1 MTGFGD
7 EILIIRGPT
16 FGTDQSSAGNNCTL
30 VNSLGVTA
38 DTNNNGVSAFVFD
51 VNNKRIVPPI
61 AVNLPATGNWS
72 FGCWYLTSLAGEG
85 TIFSN
90 NDAQAGRTDL
100 KTTTLQ
106 SGTYR
111 TFTFVNGTPSSLTLF
126 SPNTSNTNVWRLG
139 VWQRDGNTFRI
150 YDNGSLAAESTL
162 SVSVDQTVE
171 FTIGG
176 RPKYNTT
183 LGQAQ
188 AFIGRADDI
197 RRSNSVWTADQ
208 IAAWWTNG
216 RGYDVKLS
224 RRRRYAGGYG
234 L

>member
-1 MTGFGD
+1 VTGFGD

-16 FGTDQSSAGNNCTL
+16 LGTDQSSAGNNCTL

-38 DTNNNGVSAFVFD
+38 DTNNNGISAFVFNAND
-51 VNNKRIVPPI
+51 KRIVPPT

-85 TIFSN
+85 TIFTN
-90 NDAQAGRTDL
+90 NNFQSGRTDL
-100 KTTTLQ
+100 KTTSLL

-111 TFTFVNGTPSSLTLF
+111 TFTFVNGSPSSVVMY
-126 SPNTSNTNVWRLG
+126 SPNTSNTNSWRLG
-139 VWQRDGNTFRI
+139 VWQREGNVFRI
-150 YDNGSLAAESTL
+150 YDNGAIAVEATV
-162 SVSVDQTVE
+162 SVSIDQTTE

-176 RPKYNTT
+176 RPKWTT
-183 LGQAQ
+183 AEGVLQ
-188 AFIGRADDI
+188 AFSGRADDI
-197 RRSNSVWTADQ
+197 RRSNTVWTADQ

-216 RGYDVKLS
+216 RGYDVKSS